1 MKSNTTLII
10 ATLIIAAGAYWF
22 FSAGAPEQPPLTART
37 TENPAQTRFRALI
50 VRLPSSFNTDIFA
63 DERFNALV
71 DLTTQISPEAAGR
84 LDPFAPMQGINV
96 K

>member
-10 ATLIIAAGAYWF
+10 ATLIIAAGAYWLF
-22 FSAGAPEQPPLTART
+22 FTGTPEQPPLTT
-37 TENPAQTRFRALI
+37 STPENPAQTRFRALI
-50 VRLPSSFNTDIFA
+50 VRLPSSFNTGIFS

-71 DLTTQISPEAAGR
+71 DLTTQISPESAGR
-84 LDPFAPMQGINV
+84 LDPFAPVQGINV